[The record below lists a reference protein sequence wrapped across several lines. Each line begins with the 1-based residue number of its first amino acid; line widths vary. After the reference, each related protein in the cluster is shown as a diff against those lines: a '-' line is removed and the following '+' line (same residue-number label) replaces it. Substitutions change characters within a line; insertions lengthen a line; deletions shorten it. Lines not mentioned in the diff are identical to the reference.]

1 MGRHFSTKATD
12 PMAGRPLRVAYF
24 VAPGRSNEFPVELE
38 LLGARRRKNGDW
50 GAWKKME
57 IPYEE
62 IARVESEEDAA
73 VLRRILGVIDWRVPS
88 HGGGRTR
95 VVLRAETFLDL
106 VPRLATRGRLLGP
119 KLQGSDTSRRPNDGS
134 MSTKSYRGLS
144 GEVRSRQ
151 VDMEPTN
158 GIPIE
163 WDAAGPWTMTLA
175 LHDDTEG
182 RPIYH
187 SRLRLV
193 RNSDSLSPDG
203 ALYFPSGFALMENVL
218 RHVQGDDVETWA
230 DAFHLPLEI
239 DESDVDEFITAAAH
253 VQGCPSI
260 QAPESYRWNEL
271 SSPPVPRLVIAGPG
285 EVPAPWRPGGG
296 TSAGASTRRESTGVS
311 AGASSSSSASPSTG
325 ASTNQSAGPSAAPSS
340 GHRPPVG
347 SWEEGAI
354 GRGRLAAYMEF
365 AYGDVLVDE
374 RCPEGRVL
382 DTERRTLV
390 MRHRPAEAEALRV
403 ASELGVTSQRQ
414 GTDGYFSLQESSVI
428 RIVDDLVARGWQV
441 WAKDSVLRTPQSVQ
455 TRVSS
460 GIDWFGV
467 RVAVSYEGFDDI
479 DLAAILA
486 ALKKGERTVR
496 LGDGTVGFLP
506 EDWLR
511 RNGLLL
517 DMGKASG
524 GELQFG
530 RHQAPLLDA
539 LLSGEPHVE
548 TDERFEEI
556 RAQLRSFDGIA
567 PVRAP
572 KSFQAELR
580 PYQEASLA
588 WFAFLRQFGF
598 GGCLADDMGL
608 GKTIMTLALLDSRRT
623 VRGQTDPGAPR
634 ESKPL
639 PSLVVVPRSVAFNW
653 IVEGGT
659 FAPKLRI
666 LDFSGTSRG
675 TLEDAIARSR
685 AHLVLTTYGVLRRDI
700 EQFRETPF
708 DYVILDES
716 QTIKNA
722 KTSIAKAVRLL
733 NARHRLALSGT
744 PIENHIGEL
753 WSLFAFL
760 NPGLLG
766 SSQRFHKWATM
777 KVETEAPL
785 AQVSPDGSPVE
796 TADGAASTAVGSIAS
811 VATGG
816 TADAPSSAPQTPA
829 NLLAAAVRPFI
840 LRRTKAQVAPQ
851 LPERTEQTVYCTLG
865 REQRKLYDSL
875 RAHYET
881 LLLSEEPGGAKP
893 LIVLEG
899 LLRLRQAAC
908 HSSLIDP
915 AVAES
920 VGSSKLDLLV
930 EKLGELRE
938 EGHKALVFSQFVSLL
953 TFVRGRLD
961 AAGIRYEYLDGKTRN
976 RAKTVERFQNDP
988 ELDVFLI
995 SLKAGGTGLN
1005 LTAATYVFLLDPWWN
1020 PAVEAQ
1026 AIDRAHRIGQER
1038 SVLACRVV
1046 ARDTVEERILELQAR
1061 KRQLADSIIQEDS
1074 ALMKNLQREDL
1085 EFLLR

>member
-1 MGRHFSTKATD
+1 MADVYDIIGIFPEQAREDGEILFIDLCVALRVGALPTSTIVDARVEDEGREYRVVVERQRGKVALSCTCREVTSSTACAHIWAALLEANDDRQRYRRRLMKNFDPSFLEHLDEWRLMSEELAEELGVPLPNKPKQGPKTRPTQASGHSSPWQDSFGTTRRETAQQPSPLSTSASPKRATTPASPKPTAVPPPPPKPAPPPKWKTRLRTIDTHISMGRHFSAKATD

-106 VPRLATRGRLLGP
+106 VPGLATRGRLLGP
-119 KLQGSDTSRRPNDGS
+119 QLHGSDTSRRPNDGS

-193 RNSDSLSPDG
+193 RDSDSLSPDG

-403 ASELGVTSQRQ
+403 ASE
-414 GTDGYFSLQESSVI
+414 
-428 RIVDDLVARGWQV
+428 
-441 WAKDSVLRTPQSVQ
+441 
-455 TRVSS
+455 
-460 GIDWFGV
+460 
-467 RVAVSYEGFDDI
+467 
-479 DLAAILA
+479 
-486 ALKKGERTVR
+486 
-496 LGDGTVGFLP
+496 
-506 EDWLR
+506 
-511 RNGLLL
+511 
-517 DMGKASG
+517 
-524 GELQFG
+524 
-530 RHQAPLLDA
+530 
-539 LLSGEPHVE
+539 
-548 TDERFEEI
+548 
-556 RAQLRSFDGIA
+556 
-567 PVRAP
+567 
-572 KSFQAELR
+572 
-580 PYQEASLA
+580 
-588 WFAFLRQFGF
+588 
-598 GGCLADDMGL
+598 
-608 GKTIMTLALLDSRRT
+608 
-623 VRGQTDPGAPR
+623 
-634 ESKPL
+634 
-639 PSLVVVPRSVAFNW
+639 
-653 IVEGGT
+653 
-659 FAPKLRI
+659 
-666 LDFSGTSRG
+666 
-675 TLEDAIARSR
+675 
-685 AHLVLTTYGVLRRDI
+685 
-700 EQFRETPF
+700 
-708 DYVILDES
+708 
-716 QTIKNA
+716 
-722 KTSIAKAVRLL
+722 
-733 NARHRLALSGT
+733 
-744 PIENHIGEL
+744 
-753 WSLFAFL
+753 
-760 NPGLLG
+760 
-766 SSQRFHKWATM
+766 
-777 KVETEAPL
+777 
-785 AQVSPDGSPVE
+785 
-796 TADGAASTAVGSIAS
+796 
-811 VATGG
+811 
-816 TADAPSSAPQTPA
+816 
-829 NLLAAAVRPFI
+829 
-840 LRRTKAQVAPQ
+840 
-851 LPERTEQTVYCTLG
+851 
-865 REQRKLYDSL
+865 
-875 RAHYET
+875 
-881 LLLSEEPGGAKP
+881 
-893 LIVLEG
+893 
-899 LLRLRQAAC
+899 
-908 HSSLIDP
+908 
-915 AVAES
+915 
-920 VGSSKLDLLV
+920 
-930 EKLGELRE
+930 
-938 EGHKALVFSQFVSLL
+938 
-953 TFVRGRLD
+953 
-961 AAGIRYEYLDGKTRN
+961 
-976 RAKTVERFQNDP
+976 
-988 ELDVFLI
+988 
-995 SLKAGGTGLN
+995 
-1005 LTAATYVFLLDPWWN
+1005 
-1020 PAVEAQ
+1020 
-1026 AIDRAHRIGQER
+1026 
-1038 SVLACRVV
+1038 
-1046 ARDTVEERILELQAR
+1046 
-1061 KRQLADSIIQEDS
+1061 
-1074 ALMKNLQREDL
+1074 
-1085 EFLLR
+1085 